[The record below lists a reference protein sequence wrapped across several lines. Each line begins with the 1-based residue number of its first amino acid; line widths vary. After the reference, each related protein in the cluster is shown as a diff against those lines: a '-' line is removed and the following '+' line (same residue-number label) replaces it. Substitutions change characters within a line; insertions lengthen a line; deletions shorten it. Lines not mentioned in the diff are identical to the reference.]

1 MKIKSII
8 SGIVTTMR
16 DIVEVCTT
24 NGNEISKKGGTIE
37 FVSPNLEKEINRQKK
52 RYPFLK
58 WCHEQKKMSALH
70 VAETSEAKL
79 AELRWFYDTEMTAIA
94 RQRYLLKK
102 LQRQEASNEA

>member
-1 MKIKSII
+1 MMKRLAKSITGTI
-8 SGIVTTMR
+8 K
-16 DIVEVCTT
+16 DILDVCTT

-37 FVSPNLEKEINRQKK
+37 FISPSMEMEIKRQKK
-52 RYPFLK
+52 RYPFLQ

-70 VAETSEAKL
+70 VAETSEEKL

-102 LQRQEASNEA
+102 LQREENAK